1 MKTQSQI
8 NKHLTA
14 YKNGTVD
21 SPNRVK
27 TWTSYDPAFG
37 TMEPGAID
45 VDKYYHAQ
53 CMDLTVDYS
62 LWLSDNKFRLRG
74 NAKDAINNKLPEGWR
89 LVENRPETVPKKG
102 WIAVF
107 TSGTYSQYGHIGI
120 VYNGGNTNTF
130 QILEQNWD
138 GTASR
143 KPSLRWDNYYGL
155 THFIVPPVASKSKP
169 KKEVKNTAPTQ
180 TKKSSKKIKVIDKHI
195 TGWTMTKRG
204 HNPKGV
210 VIHNDGSVGTAKT
223 YYNSIVNAD
232 YNRLARGVAHSY
244 IDRNTIWRAIDESRI
259 AWHVADGV
267 NPGSGNYEY
276 YGLEVCESMSASDK
290 DFLANEQAVLEESA
304 RLLKKWGLPANRNTV
319 RLHNEF
325 SQTSCP
331 HRSMRMHTGLDP
343 LKQGITEKARLK
355 LKDYFIKQI
364 RAYMNGDKP
373 KSTTVKSKPA
383 SASTPATRKDA
394 NGYKVNKYGTLY
406 KPEKATF
413 TANYD
418 IYTRYVGP
426 FTSCPQ
432 AGILRAGQS
441 VVYDT
446 VCKQDGY
453 IWVSYTAYDGKDV
466 WLPVRTWD
474 RATDSVG
481 RLWGV
486 IS

>member
-14 YKNGTVD
+14 YKNGTAD

-27 TWTSYDPAFG
+27 TWTSYDPAFR

-53 CMDLTVDYS
+53 CMDLAVDYS

-138 GTASR
+138 GNAWR

-169 KKEVKNTAPTQ
+169 KKEVKNTAPKQ
-180 TKKSSKKIKVIDKHI
+180 TKKSSKKINVIDKHI

-210 VIHNDGSVGTAKT
+210 V
-223 YYNSIVNAD
+223 
-232 YNRLARGVAHSY
+232 
-244 IDRNTIWRAIDESRI
+244 
-259 AWHVADGV
+259 
-267 NPGSGNYEY
+267 
-276 YGLEVCESMSASDK
+276 
-290 DFLANEQAVLEESA
+290 
-304 RLLKKWGLPANRNTV
+304 
-319 RLHNEF
+319 
-325 SQTSCP
+325 
-331 HRSMRMHTGLDP
+331 
-343 LKQGITEKARLK
+343 
-355 LKDYFIKQI
+355 
-364 RAYMNGDKP
+364 
-373 KSTTVKSKPA
+373 
-383 SASTPATRKDA
+383 
-394 NGYKVNKYGTLY
+394 
-406 KPEKATF
+406 
-413 TANYD
+413 
-418 IYTRYVGP
+418 
-426 FTSCPQ
+426 
-432 AGILRAGQS
+432 
-441 VVYDT
+441 
-446 VCKQDGY
+446 
-453 IWVSYTAYDGKDV
+453 
-466 WLPVRTWD
+466 
-474 RATDSVG
+474 
-481 RLWGV
+481 
-486 IS
+486 